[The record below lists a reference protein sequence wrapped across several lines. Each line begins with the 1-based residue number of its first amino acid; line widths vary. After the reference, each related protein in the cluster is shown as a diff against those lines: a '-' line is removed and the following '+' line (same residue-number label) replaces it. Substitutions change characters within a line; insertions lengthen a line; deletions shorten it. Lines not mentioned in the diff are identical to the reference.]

1 VTVVVVVDTSG
12 SVGQSE
18 VNAALAKVKGVI
30 RAAGI
35 GAKCLVVVA
44 CDAAVGA
51 TSRVRRVE
59 DVQLVGGGGGDMRV
73 GIAAAEASRP
83 QPDVIVV
90 FQRRLH
96 AMARSASAGSA
107 CGGHA
112 MARSASAGSAC
123 GGHHRRGRNCRS
135 RAGLG
140 KDRAGHRLRGC
151 IFTSVVAFRAVAVC
165 AEDQTEGE
173 SLPEICTRLCVDE
186 RLDAYPGFGRTVA
199 RL

>member
-90 FQRRLH
+90 FSATATRHGPIGQRGLGLWWPRHGPIGQRGLGLWWPSS
-96 AMARSASAGSA
+96 ARAQLPLTCRTGQGPCGSQASWV
-107 CGGHA
+107 HF
-112 MARSASAGSAC
+112 
-123 GGHHRRGRNCRS
+123 HQRGRIPRRCGLCR
-135 RAGLG
+135 G
-140 KDRAGHRLRGC
+140 
-151 IFTSVVAFRAVAVC
+151 
-165 AEDQTEGE
+165 
-173 SLPEICTRLCVDE
+173 PN
-186 RLDAYPGFGRTVA
+186 
-199 RL
+199 

>member
-90 FQRRLH
+90 FSATATRHGPIGQRGLGLWWPSS
-96 AMARSASAGSA
+96 ARAQLPLTCRTGQGPCGSQASWV
-107 CGGHA
+107 HF
-112 MARSASAGSAC
+112 
-123 GGHHRRGRNCRS
+123 HQRGRIPRRCGLCR
-135 RAGLG
+135 G
-140 KDRAGHRLRGC
+140 
-151 IFTSVVAFRAVAVC
+151 
-165 AEDQTEGE
+165 
-173 SLPEICTRLCVDE
+173 PN
-186 RLDAYPGFGRTVA
+186 
-199 RL
+199 